1 VLLLLG
7 AVGCFSGR
15 VDAAPARPEVTATPR
30 VLDPAGLRLPLEEY
44 QFSDAQWARVTS
56 AQQILATACMR
67 RFGLRYDPVENAG
80 RSPVRSRT
88 DRRYGLA
95 DPGQARAHGY
105 QLPADSTGP
114 VSRPA
119 LSDDQVTVLEGR
131 SVGHG
136 PERSPAPV
144 RHRGKP
150 VPEGGCMGE
159 ARRALVRDG
168 AVGEAEAVRRIDTAS
183 VLRAMEDPRVRS
195 AFDRWSACMEK
206 RGHAYDDPWQAIND
220 KAFRGPGV
228 TPREIATAVA
238 DVACKRETNLVGVWY
253 AVDAAYQRRMLAAAG
268 ARRLEA
274 LKERK
279 RGQLAAAGHVLAARS
294 ASGRDG

>member
-1 VLLLLG
+1 LR
-7 AVGCFSGR
+7 AR
-15 VDAAPARPEVTATPR
+15 APAPE
-30 VLDPAGLRLPLEEY
+30 
-44 QFSDAQWARVTS
+44 
-56 AQQILATACMR
+56 
-67 RFGLRYDPVENAG
+67 
-80 RSPVRSRT
+80 
-88 DRRYGLA
+88 
-95 DPGQARAHGY
+95 
-105 QLPADSTGP
+105 
-114 VSRPA
+114 
-119 LSDDQVTVLEGR
+119 
-131 SVGHG
+131 
-136 PERSPAPV
+136 PERAPAPV

-150 VPEGGCMGE
+150 VPEEGCMGE

-168 AVGEAEAVRRIDTAS
+168 AVGEAEPVRRIDTAS

-220 KAFRGPGV
+220 KAFRRPGV
-228 TPREIATAVA
+228 SPREIATAVA

-268 ARRLEA
+268 EQLLEA

-279 RGQLAAAGHVLAARS
+279 RGQLAAAEHVLATRG